1 MDNRLRT
8 EVLNQG
14 QERVELSIVVPAY
27 NEEQAIGPVLASI
40 RETMESAGFVYE
52 VLVVDDGSEDNTA
65 AVAESAGGRVL
76 RHTENRGYGASLK
89 TGIRHAAYS
98 LIAITDADGTYP
110 NERLPDLA
118 RLAVRG
124 SYDMVVGART
134 GGIVKIPLVRRP
146 AKWAL
151 NRLANHLARMPI
163 PDLNSGLRVFRREVY
178 EELVRYLPSGF
189 SFTTTLTLAMLSN
202 NYLVHYV
209 PISYHVRVG
218 SSKIRPVKD
227 TLNMLGLI
235 LRTVMYFAPLR
246 VLLPISGLLL
256 LAALA
261 VLVGSALF
269 TPKIMD
275 VTVIVITM
283 TALQIA
289 VVALVADL
297 IEKRH

>member
-1 MDNRLRT
+1 
-8 EVLNQG
+8 
-14 QERVELSIVVPAY
+14 VELSIVVPAY
-27 NEEQAIGPVLASI
+27 NEGEAIGPVLAHMRKIMDDS
-40 RETMESAGFVYE
+40 GFVYE

-65 AVAESAGGRVL
+65 ELAEASGVRLV
-76 RHTENRGYGASLK
+76 RHGENRGYGAALK
-89 TGIRHAAYS
+89 TGIRRAAYP
-98 LIAITDADGTYP
+98 LIGITDADGTYP

-118 RLAVRG
+118 RLAVEG
-124 SYDMVVGART
+124 QYDMVVGSRT
-134 GGIVKIPLVRRP
+134 GDSVSIPRVRRP

-151 NRLANHLARMPI
+151 NRLANYLARTTI
-163 PDLNSGLRVFRREVY
+163 PDLNSGLRVFRKEPF

-202 NYLVHYV
+202 DYVVRYV
-209 PISYHVRVG
+209 PISYHTRVG
-218 SSKIRPVKD
+218 SSKINPIKD
-227 TLNMLGLI
+227 TLNILGLI

-246 VLLPISGLLL
+246 VLLPISGALL
-256 LAALA
+256 LAALV
-261 VLVGSALF
+261 VLVVSALF